1 KRRSYKF
8 TAPNAAERSFTTFRF
23 RNGNFDFP
31 DWTPQ
36 VSTTVGSFERQMQQT
51 RFRREPDSRQCVPPC
66 IEERRRKAMWL
77 ALATITLATAIGFGV
92 LAIAIQ
98 ES

>member
-1 KRRSYKF
+1 
-8 TAPNAAERSFTTFRF
+8 
-23 RNGNFDFP
+23 
-31 DWTPQ
+31 
-36 VSTTVGSFERQMQQT
+36 
-51 RFRREPDSRQCVPPC
+51 
-66 IEERRRKAMWL
+66 MWL